1 MIKVMIDTNIILD
14 VFQQRNGF
22 YSNSAQVL
30 NAIEAGDALGYI
42 PASTMT
48 DIFYIARK
56 STSSKAKA
64 YEALNLVKSILN
76 IAAVTP
82 EDVDQAIE
90 KGANDFEDCVL
101 ACCAKSC
108 GCHYVVTR
116 NKKDYQGFD
125 IPAITP
131 AEFLDLIP

>member
-30 NAIEAGDALGYI
+30 NAIEAGDAVGFI

-56 STSSKAKA
+56 STGSKTMA
-64 YEALNLVKSILN
+64 YEALKLVKSILN
-76 IAAVTP
+76 IAAVMP
-82 EDVDQAIE
+82 DDIDMALE
-90 KGANDFEDCVL
+90 KRANDFEDCVL
-101 ACCAKSC
+101 ACCAKSHEC
-108 GCHYVVTR
+108 DYIITR

-125 IPAITP
+125 ISAITP
-131 AEFLDLIP
+131 SEFLELMP